1 MEIDAGRN
9 HRVCF
14 DSLVPKISRYNAGK
28 FSRLAS
34 RASNVNL
41 NIRIQT
47 SVRVHRSRG
56 RSIKGGKET
65 KRYAHTLDSLNK
77 QFDDFAAVL
86 SKSSQFPSCFR
97 HSFFFFFFF
106 LSFFFYFTVI
116 FEASV
121 IPFFV
126 SRNFE
131 PNRPNVGCARNSRI
145 SFMLNE
151 ESRKYIEKKEPI
163 SGIYLIAFDYFKQ
176 EVKQRKISRC
186 FDKKLHL
193 LF

>member
-1 MEIDAGRN
+1 MEIIGCIGGSRFASIRWF
-9 HRVCF
+9 RKY
-14 DSLVPKISRYNAGK
+14 PRYNAGK

-65 KRYAHTLDSLNK
+65 KRYAYTLDSLNK

-97 HSFFFFFFF
+97 HSFFSSIFLFFFSP
-106 LSFFFYFTVI
+106 SFFFTVI
-116 FEASV
+116 
-121 IPFFV
+121 
-126 SRNFE
+126 SRRGFIRFANQIDRG
-131 PNRPNVGCARNSRI
+131 NRTLDAREIRE
-145 SFMLNE
+145 L
-151 ESRKYIEKKEPI
+151 RV
-163 SGIYLIAFDYFKQ
+163 L
-176 EVKQRKISRC
+176 R
-186 FDKKLHL
+186 
-193 LF
+193 

>member
-106 LSFFFYFTVI
+106 PFIFLLFHGYFRGECYSFFRLAKFRTKSTECWMREK
-116 FEASV
+116 FE
-121 IPFFV
+121 
-126 SRNFE
+126 N
-131 PNRPNVGCARNSRI
+131 
-145 SFMLNE
+145 
-151 ESRKYIEKKEPI
+151 
-163 SGIYLIAFDYFKQ
+163 
-176 EVKQRKISRC
+176 
-186 FDKKLHL
+186 
-193 LF
+193 

>member
-106 LSFFFYFTVI
+106 SFHF
-116 FEASV
+116 
-121 IPFFV
+121 
-126 SRNFE
+126 
-131 PNRPNVGCARNSRI
+131 
-145 SFMLNE
+145 SF
-151 ESRKYIEKKEPI
+151 
-163 SGIYLIAFDYFKQ
+163 
-176 EVKQRKISRC
+176 ISR
-186 FDKKLHL
+186 
-193 LF
+193 LFSRRVLFLFSSREISNQIDRMLDAREIRELVLC